1 MKIKLLIDY
10 LTFTIKR
17 LSPEHTLDISFV
29 CDFLGLDVNDFTMIG
44 PRMHYTCCFDNN
56 KNIFIYYSEGA
67 RAEEMGVCVSMSGSG
82 CRYFETVLGSS
93 GADGQ
98 GDLWISFFRRLR
110 NLNFSGYGVKISRID
125 IAADDKS
132 TDDKYLLNLDD
143 VEACANSRDFVSR
156 FRNLYH
162 YTSKYLVTDQVIGRT
177 LYFGS
182 QKSSVFCRFYDKLAE
197 QKVKYEGDPESLQ
210 QLDSI
215 KHWVRMEFV
224 FRRDQA
230 IKIVNAICDS
240 ASFSRYYAELVN
252 GYLRF
257 VDKDDSNVTRCTL
270 KKWWQRFLGTLGRCK
285 LSVGY
290 FKQYNFAR
298 IYSYYQKYLT
308 TTVFTL
314 LSRLPPAEF
323 FRLTADGALG
333 RLKKR
338 HTDIIE
344 NQDSETFNEPTMA
357 EWWQLLNPIPVEE
370 RVAFAGF

>member
-17 LSPEHTLDISFV
+17 SSPEYTLDISFV

-67 RAEEMGVCVSMSGSG
+67 RAEEMGICVSMSGSG

-98 GDLWISFFRRLR
+98 GALWVSFFRRLR

-182 QKSSVFCRFYDKLAE
+182 QKSSAFCRFYDKLAE
-197 QKVKYEGDPESLQ
+197 QRVKYEGDPESLQ
-210 QLDSI
+210 QLDNI

-270 KKWWQRFLGTLGRCK
+270 KKWWKRFLGTLGRCK
-285 LSVGY
+285 LSVGH
-290 FKQYNFAR
+290 FKEYNFSR
-298 IYSYYQKYLT
+298 IYSYYEKYLT

-314 LSRLPPAEF
+314 LSRLSPSEF

-338 HTDIIE
+338 HKDIIE
-344 NQDSETFNEPTMA
+344 NQDLDIFNEPTMA
-357 EWWQLLNPIPVEE
+357 EWWQFLNPIPVD
-370 RVAFAGF
+370 RKSVV